1 MEKMREFLL
10 MLADADLTGSAY
22 QAVLSLVLNDVTF
35 KNSDYAGKLR
45 EALPPF
51 LVDHGLFTRKGKGTA
66 IKYEPTQKLLDLRAL
81 LRAPAAQQQAAALE
95 NQPVTVLHGNNT
107 TAAILPDPTAHPG
120 SPAAPRTTNP
130 APRTL
135 PLFPWA
141 TAAAAKFLGRSG
153 EQQAITIKKWRALGY
168 EGDMADLLIDACYK
182 IQQGQELQY
191 SATLAEAARNA
202 EVLAAKIFG

>member
-81 LRAPAAQQQAAALE
+81 LREKPGSVVRGPGSVVPENQLAPAVTGAGLPAVPQVAQ
-95 NQPVTVLHGNNT
+95 
-107 TAAILPDPTAHPG
+107 TAVPE
-120 SPAAPRTTNP
+120 PRTTNHE
-130 APRTL
+130 PRK

-141 TAAAAKFLGRSG
+141 TAAAAKFLGRGS
-153 EQQAITIKKWRALGY
+153 EQQYATIKKWRALGY